1 MQWGS
6 SARQIAKAA
15 FYLIYNLYLNVL
27 FDVSKRYV
35 QGVSVGGG
43 GSECLRVHLSIC
55 IWIWPYLTRGNKA
68 RVPAPATA
76 WGQGWRHIVSSVTR
90 FVFIFYH
97 LHCYWSPGI
106 STSRYFTTNGHK
118 HFLKIHFQRIH
129 INCQKHH
136 WDSGFLMMLPLTCCT
151 AIRVLI
157 SITQISTPSEIQT
170 LLNIS
175 RSRTYFHAENH
186 N

>member
-1 MQWGS
+1 MYPKDMS
-6 SARQIAKAA
+6 I
-15 FYLIYNLYLNVL
+15 
-27 FDVSKRYV
+27 
-35 QGVSVGGG
+35 GVSVGGG

-55 IWIWPYLTRGNKA
+55 IWIWPYLTRGSKA
-68 RVPAPATA
+68 RVPAPAMA

-175 RSRTYFHAENH
+175 RSCTYFMPRTTIKIGLTPNIIHT
-186 N
+186 